1 MSLIMKKLQLLPFLL
16 FLVGILMSTTSIFA
30 QSDTSK
36 VAAIKKD
43 TSYWVKSGQ
52 VGFSFNQASFS
63 DTWRAGGVNSI
74 ALGLFLNG
82 KANYLKGRISWD
94 SFAIFEYGFVKN
106 KGQSLRKSNDRMLLD
121 TKYGYK
127 ISKSWNLFASLN
139 FLSQFAEGYTFT
151 TDAVTKA
158 ESQTLIS
165 NLFAPAFLSETAGFE
180 YKPVKYFWARFGLAS
195 MRQTFVLEDKF
206 NNNTAGV
213 GGTFDEKVNFGAKQ
227 GKNIRNEIGLVRIE
241 ADFNK
246 EVMKNMILQ
255 THFVS
260 FTTYEDPLATDV
272 RLDAAIIAKINKYAN
287 VKLGGTLFYDQDQ
300 VAKLQWTQ
308 MMTLNFAVN
317 L

>member
-1 MSLIMKKLQLLPFLL
+1 MKKQKNRLFLL
-16 FLVGILMSTTSIFA
+16 FIASFLFGANSIFA
-30 QSDTSK
+30 QVKDT
-36 VAAIKKD
+36 AIIAPIKKD
-43 TSYWVKSGQ
+43 TSYWVKSAQ
-52 VGFSFNQASFS
+52 TGFSFNQASFS

-82 KANYLKGRISWD
+82 KANYLKGNISWD
-94 SFAIFEYGFVKN
+94 NAAIFEYGFVKN

-127 ISKSWNLFASLN
+127 ISKNWNLFASLN

-151 TDAVTKA
+151 TDAVTKI
-158 ESQTLIS
+158 ETQKLIS
-165 NLFAPAFLSETAGFE
+165 NLFSPAFLSETMGFE
-180 YKPVKYFWARFGLAS
+180 YKPVTYFWARFGVAS

-206 NNNTAGV
+206 NNNKAGV
-213 GGTFDEKVNFGAKQ
+213 GGTFDQKVNYGVQ
-227 GKNIRNEIGLVRIE
+227 EGKSIRNEVGLMRVE

-246 EVMKNMILQ
+246 EIMKNILLQ
-255 THFVS
+255 AHFVS

-300 VAKLQWTQ
+300 IEKLQWTQ

-317 L
+317 F